1 MIKDLSEGREAG
13 RWISGG
19 KCILGRGNS
28 TYKGPGVEPPGSSRM
43 SMTPSRGLQRGFLQK
58 VYVDWKALD
67 TLSLFKF
74 PLKLASSLQGIT

>member
-1 MIKDLSEGREAG
+1 
-13 RWISGG
+13 
-19 KCILGRGNS
+19 
-28 TYKGPGVEPPGSSRM
+28 
-43 SMTPSRGLQRGFLQK
+43 MTPSRGLQRGFLQK